1 MKKGISIW
9 AFSGGTYAENF
20 DLVKRFGFDG
30 VELSLDAEGE
40 TSLQSTEKEILS
52 VKQSA
57 QDAGIELYSMATG
70 LYWQYSLTSNDESV
84 RKKAKDIVKK
94 QIETAAILDCNTILV
109 VPGATGVD
117 FAPSLGVT
125 DYDTAYQRAQDAL
138 CDLASFAESHKVA
151 IGIENVWNKFL
162 LSPLEMKQFIDEI
175 DNPFVGSYF
184 DVGNVLVNGYP
195 EHWINILG
203 SRIKKVHFKDF
214 KRSIGTIDGFCDLL
228 AGDVNYPAVM
238 DAFNSIG
245 YDDWVTAEVSP
256 YPANNEVM
264 LMHTSMAMDKILR
277 RG

>member
-1 MKKGISIW
+1 
-9 AFSGGTYAENF
+9 
-20 DLVKRFGFDG
+20 
-30 VELSLDAEGE
+30 
-40 TSLQSTEKEILS
+40 
-52 VKQSA
+52 
-57 QDAGIELYSMATG
+57 
-70 LYWQYSLTSNDESV
+70 
-84 RKKAKDIVKK
+84 
-94 QIETAAILDCNTILV
+94 
-109 VPGATGVD
+109 
-117 FAPSLGVT
+117 
-125 DYDTAYQRAQDAL
+125 
-138 CDLASFAESHKVA
+138 
-151 IGIENVWNKFL
+151 
-162 LSPLEMKQFIDEI
+162 MKQFIDEI